1 MEYRQQSPRREI
13 SKAGKYP
20 YKDTK
25 KGAVLMMA
33 PFVFEN
39 IDLSKIHSS
48 LLALRAV
55 MGAAAV

>member
-1 MEYRQQSPRREI
+1 
-13 SKAGKYP
+13 
-20 YKDTK
+20 
-25 KGAVLMMA
+25 MMA